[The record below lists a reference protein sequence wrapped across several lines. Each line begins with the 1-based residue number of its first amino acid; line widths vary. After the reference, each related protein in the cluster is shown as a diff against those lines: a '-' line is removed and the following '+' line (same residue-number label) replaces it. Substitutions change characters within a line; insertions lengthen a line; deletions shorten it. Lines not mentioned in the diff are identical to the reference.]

1 MKTVLTK
8 CATSTT
14 LFAIFCLTALL
25 CTTTLL
31 ADETTASKTLIGY
44 TQFRTNLKTRYQNVT
59 TMRAHVVHADG
70 SETKPV
76 ARQLIEKPHQWT
88 QFAAWSPD
96 GTQAIIGCGW
106 ESPEN
111 ATWEESHRTFR
122 FNAEGWLYDTHLLD
136 MATGQA
142 TNLTAVDRVSFY
154 NTGIFFWPQNE
165 KNRKGQLGFTALIDG
180 ISHPFRM
187 DFDGKNKT
195 DLSTTSKGF
204 TYGFNASPDGKR
216 IAYHKDYQI
225 YVANADGSEA
235 THVNTGN
242 PFNFVPTWSPDGK
255 HLLFVS
261 GEHYNCHPHIVNR
274 DGTGLKKIADRNGY
288 RGVVTFL
295 DVFDFHGGSS
305 DVPVWAVDGQ
315 SFFYTAKTNGSI
327 ELFQASLDGST
338 KQLTNSPAGSHS
350 YHPQP
355 SPAGDLV
362 LFGSNKTG
370 TRQLYVM
377 HLATG
382 KTQAITDVPEGH
394 GAMWAHWQPAAD

>member
-1 MKTVLTK
+1 M
-8 CATSTT
+8 TSLRIPCVRIT
-14 LFAIFCLTALL
+14 LFVVATFTALFCSTAL
-25 CTTTLL
+25 V
-31 ADETTASKTLIGY
+31 ADETTTSKTLIGY
-44 TQFRTNLKTRYQNVT
+44 TQFRSNLKTRYQNVT
-59 TMRAHVVHADG
+59 TMRAHVVHTDG
-70 SETKPV
+70 SKAQPV
-76 ARQLIEKPHQWT
+76 ASQLIEKPHQWT
-88 QFAAWSPD
+88 QFAGWSPD
-96 GTQAIIGCGW
+96 GKQAIIGCGW

-111 ATWEESHRTFR
+111 AAWEESHRTFR

-165 KNRKGQLGFTALIDG
+165 KNKKGQLGFTALIDG

-204 TYGFNASPDGKR
+204 TYGFNASPDGGR

-261 GEHYNCHPHIVNR
+261 GEHYNCHPHIVKR

-288 RGVVTFL
+288 RGVVEFL

-305 DVPVWAVDGQ
+305 DVPTWAPDGQ
-315 SFFYTAKTNGSI
+315 SFFFTAKQNDSI
-327 ELFQASLDGST
+327 ELFQASLDGAT
-338 KQLTNSPAGSHS
+338 KQLTDSLAGSHT

-355 SPAGDLV
+355 SPAGDMV

-377 HLATG
+377 QLATG
-382 KTQAITDVPEGH
+382 KTTAVTNVPEGH
-394 GAMWAHWQPAAD
+394 GAMWAHWQPAAE